1 MCHNRESTSLR
12 IVKLALPE
20 YGKINKRK
28 TEVLILRK
36 DAQLSK

>member
-1 MCHNRESTSLR
+1 MCHNKESTFLR
-12 IVKLALPE
+12 IKLALPE